1 MGFIRSP
8 EPCPFILAEIAS
20 KNAVPACRIHPDG
33 SPSSGI
39 RSRARCGYPGEKWF
53 FTVSSTATKCLVAYG
68 LRPSAI
74 RRRSRKGHP
83 SQPRRPSGWLG
94 AHAWTPPSR
103 PPIQER
109 GPRRRPPQNLEIER
123 AADRNTPIFIGL
135 QLLQEPLMCV
145 LKSTKSPKNA
155 AMLVSG
161 ANKPIQASFPDR
173 GSNLLSGSNLNKRRF
188 PYRWAGSGR
197 SFC

>member
-1 MGFIRSP
+1 MR
-8 EPCPFILAEIAS
+8 AE
-20 KNAVPACRIHPDG
+20 RG
-33 SPSSGI
+33 
-39 RSRARCGYPGEKWF
+39 F

-123 AADRNTPIFIGL
+123 AADRNTPISIGL

-145 LKSTKSPKNA
+145 LKSTKSQKEALGWCTCCAGNGMAGCNTSACRRTLTAESTRTERQAGSRLRSLAIRPLKSCISALACTRPATPNA
-155 AMLVSG
+155 ARSHG
-161 ANKPIQASFPDR
+161 TPDDDAAR
-173 GSNLLSGSNLNKRRF
+173 L
-188 PYRWAGSGR
+188 
-197 SFC
+197 